1 MSCAKKIKNPRI
13 RRILIELKNQE
24 DVIDILNKIEELK
37 TQIIIETT
45 KRKLS
50 AIENKNVTEINELG
64 EDLRIEAVKRR
75 MKEKHESFKLKNK

>member
-1 MSCAKKIKNPRI
+1 MSCAKKIENPRL

-24 DVIDILNKIEELK
+24 DVIDLLNKIEELE